1 MRRLAMAMYHKMR
14 QLRTLHPSVRIN
26 PTYMAITIVMRER
39 GSTGKDGMKARLLR
53 DFKLP
58 TTTDLSATTR
68 RYDALQGQLDSSKR
82 QARGSWKVLENTL
95 ELRHDQVWMCVARG
109 LTPAWKHTYNTAVD
123 TIMRILAPLC
133 TKAKTTQ

>member
-14 QLRTLHPSVRIN
+14 QLRTLHPSVRTN
-26 PTYMAITIVMRER
+26 PTYMAVTIVMRGR

-58 TTTDLSATTR
+58 TTTDLSATMKQ
-68 RYDALQGQLDSSKR
+68 YDALQGELDSSKR

-95 ELRHDQVWMCVARG
+95 EL
-109 LTPAWKHTYNTAVD
+109 KHA
-123 TIMRILAPLC
+123 
-133 TKAKTTQ
+133 